1 MIPLQRPAGGGG
13 FFRRSGEATT
23 TVAPPGYITYFLRC
37 ESALPAADFDAAE
50 VRPSR
55 RTLDAA
61 LAAAREVDSR
71 GLCAC
76 VKALAAAVFEA
87 LPVLDELST
96 FAAALAALG
105 PVVLV
110 VILLFFLT

>member
-1 MIPLQRPAGGGG
+1 MPRA
-13 FFRRSGEATT
+13 
-23 TVAPPGYITYFLRC
+23 C
-37 ESALPAADFDAAE
+37 ESALPAAVFDAAE

-76 VKALAAAVFEA
+76 VKALAAAVFDA
-87 LPVLDELST
+87 LPVLDEFNT

-105 PVVLV
+105 PVVFVAIV
-110 VILLFFLT
+110 VFPYVGRVGGDGMPPPGLHQQRTKKLHAS